1 MRLYKIMNMTEAAKK
16 LEERYEEKEK
26 IMEYAHSRF
35 VAEGFFRTTMDELA
49 NELGISKKTI
59 YKYFPSK
66 EKLVEEIA
74 ESIINQTTCDMKDVI
89 DAETD
94 VVSKFVKILDVYN
107 SKIIRCSE
115 KWYRDLQLHAP
126 HIWKRIEKVRSEKI
140 YDSLGKLIK
149 QGKREGLIEG
159 YPPEIVITSFI
170 AMVRSVM
177 NPEFVSQNKFTMK
190 EAFEYSFEML
200 LNGILT
206 TQGKEKYLSQRRRD
220 AKTARENKE

>member
-1 MRLYKIMNMTEAAKK
+1 MAEATKK
-16 LEERYEEKEK
+16 SEERYEEKDK
-26 IMEYAHSRF
+26 ILEYAYSRF
-35 VAEGFFRTTMDELA
+35 IAEGFFRTTMDELA
-49 NELGISKKTI
+49 NELGVSKKTI

-66 EKLVEEIA
+66 EKLVEDIA
-74 ESIINQTTCDMKDVI
+74 EGIISQTKCDMEEVI
-89 DAETD
+89 DAKTD

-115 KWYRDLQLHAP
+115 KWYRDLQIHTP
-126 HIWKRIEKVRSEKI
+126 HIWKRIEKIRSEKI
-140 YDSLGKLIK
+140 YESLGKLIK
-149 QGKREGLIEG
+149 QGKREGLIAG

-177 NPEFVSQNKFTMK
+177 NPDFIMQNKFSMK

-206 TQGKEKYLSQRRRD
+206 TQGKNKYFSQRRKD
-220 AKTARENKE
+220 SKEVNG

>member
-1 MRLYKIMNMTEAAKK
+1 MRLYKRLILMAEATRQIREK
-16 LEERYEEKEK
+16 YGEKEK

-35 VAEGFFRTTMDELA
+35 IAEGFFRTTMDELA

-74 ESIINQTTCDMKDVI
+74 ESIINQTTCDMEDVI

-115 KWYRDLQLHAP
+115 KWYRDLQVHAP

-140 YDSLGKLIK
+140 YESLGKLIK

-170 AMVRSVM
+170 AMIRSVM
-177 NPEFVSQNKFTMK
+177 NPDFIIQNKFSMK

-206 TQGKEKYLSQRRRD
+206 KQGKDRYQNSKENSKLKMQN
-220 AKTARENKE
+220 AK